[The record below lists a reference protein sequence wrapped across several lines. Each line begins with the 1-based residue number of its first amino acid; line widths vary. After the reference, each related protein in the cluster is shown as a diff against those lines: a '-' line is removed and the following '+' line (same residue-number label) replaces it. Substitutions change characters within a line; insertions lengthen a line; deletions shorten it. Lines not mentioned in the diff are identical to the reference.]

1 MEVAMEMEVEV
12 QVQVPLPEVP
22 MLHVFSFLDAASL
35 LRAGQVSK
43 PGVSWP
49 LWCPLAD
56 SRRHVAVGPAP
67 LTLGA
72 VLFHERDNGAGVV
85 LTGGSRSPGS
95 PRVSQEAPSRSDR
108 LCPRHGRGPRPGGR
122 ESGGGRVGLA
132 PRTRWSLCRSRWR
145 GPWEAPQVPAWKQ
158 LFLAQAR
165 RELRMARARPQDF
178 SYREATGSLGIL
190 GPLAYLSGGG
200 PSLTGQKSILC
211 SASSRRM
218 LYAWD
223 VQEGS
228 MIWSSPA
235 QRATIKYLATL
246 PQRSLAFTVDQ
257 EETVKVWNCRDAEP
271 LATRSMPKRCF
282 SLEPVLTDD
291 GPILMVG
298 DSEGDIYTLTVPRL
312 DSVSLVHAFNYTVDH
327 LHCSPNRKWVFAGGS
342 HPHMMPKVFSAEG
355 LLRPGD
361 GAPLCASLPFAFC
374 SQACWALRCANR
386 VTMMFRRALFRR
398 TGFSTFDLAARSP
411 AGGTVVEAHQVAS
424 FMLPDGME
432 SPFRMG
438 VRDGATIVFESGSHL
453 FLFSIHG
460 GLLQRFDHHQ
470 DPICHLWMVRAPSSC
485 RAQAPTGA
493 AHPGSPP
500 QDSLHVLTTSMDNYL
515 HLYAWEE
522 GGGSSRLRSCCH
534 LEQRRADPTPSW

>member
-1 MEVAMEMEVEV
+1 MA
-12 QVQVPLPEVP
+12 VPLPEVP

-43 PGVSWP
+43 YWSKMADDEH
-49 LWCPLAD
+49 LW
-56 SRRHVAVGPAP
+56 R
-67 LTLGA
+67 
-72 VLFHERDNGAGVV
+72 
-85 LTGGSRSPGS
+85 
-95 PRVSQEAPSRSDR
+95 
-108 LCPRHGRGPRPGGR
+108 
-122 ESGGGRVGLA
+122 
-132 PRTRWSLCRSRWR
+132 SLCRSRWR

-190 GPLAYLSGGG
+190 GPLAYLSGSG

-211 SASSRRM
+211 SVSSRRM

-235 QRATIKYLATL
+235 QRAAIKYLATL

-257 EETVKVWNCRDAEP
+257 EKAVKVWNCRDAEP

-291 GPILMVG
+291 SPVLMVG
-298 DSEGDIYTLTVPRL
+298 DSEGDIHTLTVPQL

-327 LHCSPNRKWVFAGGS
+327 LHCSPNRKWVFAGGT

-361 GAPLCASLPFAFC
+361 GAPLCASLPSAFC

-438 VRDGATIVFESGSHL
+438 VRDGTTIVFNSGCHL

-470 DPICHLWMVRAPSSC
+470 DAICHLWM
-485 RAQAPTGA
+485 
-493 AHPGSPP
+493 
-500 QDSLHVLTTSMDNYL
+500 DSLHVLTASMDNYL
-515 HLYAWEE
+515 HLYAWQE
-522 GGGSSRLRSCCH
+522 GGCGSRLRSCCH
-534 LEQRRADPTPSW
+534 LEQRRADPTPSCYYSMALCDSASVVCVVSRSREASVLVMYSLTP